1 MDSPNQSPDIPEA
14 PSVGRHFEL
23 YPLHLIG
30 MLAMLAIVVMA
41 LFGVFGRTMGEGSA
55 VSQALTRDDYSLT
68 NAIIAV
74 TTLLVLVYATS
85 LLSQRS
91 KRAELILTGVPTV
104 LIKQGEFISANL
116 AKERVTPDEVFSEM
130 HKAGMYD
137 LRQIKWAI
145 LEGDGKI
152 AFIPEDLAKHPQ
164 LLHKKM
170 QDESALS

>member
-1 MDSPNQSPDIPEA
+1 METVVRTLLIYGFILVALRLVGKREFGQLSPVELVTLLIIPE
-14 PSVGRHFEL
+14 
-23 YPLHLIG
+23 
-30 MLAMLAIVVMA
+30 M
-41 LFGVFGRTMGEGSA
+41 